1 MAGWSTLVQPETLAI
16 ASARKDL
23 VVVDC
28 RHELGDPEAGRR
40 QYMLG
45 HVPRAVFAHLDKDLS
60 AAEAQPGSAGRH
72 PWPGAAEF
80 TATLGRWGVTPAHQ
94 VVAYDQGDGAWAARL
109 WFLLRALGHEKVGVL
124 DGGWKRWT
132 SLGLPVETM
141 MQPRERDHY
150 PPMEFDWRRLLDAD
164 GVQRALD
171 EGELLLDAR
180 AERRFRGEEEPIDR
194 LAGHVP
200 GALNRPFSENLEGGR
215 FKSPMRLAEEFR
227 ELLAGRDPAQAVM
240 MCGSG
245 VTACHHLLAMERA
258 GLTGARL
265 YTGSWSG
272 WIAQPR
278 PVASGEA

>member
-1 MAGWSTLVQPETLAI
+1 M
-16 ASARKDL
+16 
-23 VVVDC
+23 
-28 RHELGDPEAGRR
+28 
-40 QYMLG
+40 
-45 HVPRAVFAHLDKDLS
+45 
-60 AAEAQPGSAGRH
+60 
-72 PWPGAAEF
+72 
-80 TATLGRWGVTPAHQ
+80 
-94 VVAYDQGDGAWAARL
+94 
-109 WFLLRALGHEKVGVL
+109 L

-141 MQPRERDHY
+141 MQPREREHY

-200 GALNRPFSENLEGGR
+200 GALNRPFLENLEGGR

-265 YTGSWSG
+265 YTGSWWLDRAAAPGGQRRGLS
-272 WIAQPR
+272 ATCPR
-278 PVASGEA
+278 R